1 MVKSRVLVKRV
12 QSHVYLSHFGL
23 FFLLILF
30 IVRGGIFEL
39 LHTADFERV
48 LLFCRL
54 GNIVVASSKTGEP
67 ITADDMVCKQ
77 LENTLLR
84 WRLQSNLFFYLDPY
98 WRAKYRILSYCSLIY
113 RYNNTNILNVIFM
126 LLHLHVSPLMR
137 FIWLNGACL
146 GDKMVQGCREHSC
159 VWHYSA
165 TEHQLSNSK
174 TANII
179 NYFLFMHYQK
189 WLCNMNWSMLHI
201 PNILPLSIRHAAL
214 VVTAILR
221 RSCFSTYL
229 PGGFSSHLALALE
242 YSLCFLFRV

>member
-1 MVKSRVLVKRV
+1 MVVKSRVLVKRV

-98 WRAKYRILSYCSLIY
+98 
-113 RYNNTNILNVIFM
+113 
-126 LLHLHVSPLMR
+126 
-137 FIWLNGACL
+137 
-146 GDKMVQGCREHSC
+146 
-159 VWHYSA
+159 
-165 TEHQLSNSK
+165 
-174 TANII
+174 
-179 NYFLFMHYQK
+179 
-189 WLCNMNWSMLHI
+189 
-201 PNILPLSIRHAAL
+201 
-214 VVTAILR
+214 
-221 RSCFSTYL
+221 
-229 PGGFSSHLALALE
+229 
-242 YSLCFLFRV
+242 